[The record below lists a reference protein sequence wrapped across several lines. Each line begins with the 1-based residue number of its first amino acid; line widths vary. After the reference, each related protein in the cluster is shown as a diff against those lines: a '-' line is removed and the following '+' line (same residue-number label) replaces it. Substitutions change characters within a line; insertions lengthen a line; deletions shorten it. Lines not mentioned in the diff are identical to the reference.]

1 MKKMLVVVLSVL
13 LLLSITGCGP
23 GSSVEVN
30 TPDSTIQLSPPGPN
44 PLVNQPDEQGRIARA
59 VAGLWHGLIAPV
71 TLVMSFFNSEI
82 QMYEVHNSGPEYNLG
97 FLVGLALVF
106 LLLSLFGR
114 MRR

>member
-1 MKKMLVVVLSVL
+1 MKKLSVVVLSVIL
-13 LLLSITGCGP
+13 LITTGCGP
-23 GSSVEVN
+23 GSGVQVN

-71 TLVMSFFNSEI
+71 TLIMSFFDSET

-97 FLVGLALVF
+97 FLLGMGLVM
-106 LLLSLFGR
+106 LLLGLLGR